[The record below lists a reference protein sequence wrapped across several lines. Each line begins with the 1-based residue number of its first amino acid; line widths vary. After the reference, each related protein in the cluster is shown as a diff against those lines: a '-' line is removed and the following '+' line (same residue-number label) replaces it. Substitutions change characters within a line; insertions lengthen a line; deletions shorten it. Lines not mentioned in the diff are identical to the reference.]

1 MIMKSIIAVVAYLLC
16 LSTAAYA
23 LRERPTTVAPPA
35 HSQTHEFVYP
45 VEVGFTFDLPA
56 GSVVASSKHVRRP
69 AARRLVVAARAK
81 TLTCGEWVELVQGSG
96 SAKTCEWM

>member
-1 MIMKSIIAVVAYLLC
+1 MKSIIAVVAYLLC

-23 LRERPTTVAPPA
+23 LRERPTTA

-45 VEVGFTFDLPA
+45 AEVGFTFDLPA

-69 AARRLVVAARAK
+69 AARRPVVAARAK